1 VSVRSPFGWR
11 IKVDAPQMTECHRQ
25 SLFTSFMKRLFWF
38 ALALAALPILGAER
52 DIYDIMYLPRAGT
65 TFGMSSF
72 GYSHAHANGSGD
84 IFSLSSDAF
93 WMNQTVGH
101 SFTDKFSLSG
111 NIGYLTSKSTH
122 ELEGYRLTSKQ
133 VGWSDPSLNARFRLS
148 DDGLLWDVM
157 GGALI
162 ESGKSYHDQGR
173 SNNKRGVSEF
183 TLGTQVGKKTDS
195 LQWAF
200 HADLTRVG
208 AQETE
213 NTSSSGRYVWKLE
226 PYYQCSIGG
235 QLLNRVGSR
244 SFIRSGATFSAM
256 GLGLTT
262 EDLYKIYR
270 VGTAYEHVCSKDL
283 ILRAGIN
290 YSVRDTW
297 LTYIH
302 QIGFTIG
309 AGYQF

>member
-1 VSVRSPFGWR
+1 
-11 IKVDAPQMTECHRQ
+11 MTECHRQ

-93 WMNQTVGH
+93 SMSQTVGH
-101 SFTDKFSLSG
+101 SFTDKFSLSV
-111 NIGYLTSKSTH
+111 NMGYLTSKSTH
-122 ELEGYRLTSKQ
+122 ELEGYRFTSKR
-133 VGWSDPSLNARFRLS
+133 VGWSDPSLSARFRLS
-148 DDGLLWDVM
+148 DDGLLWDVT

-162 ESGKSYHDQGR
+162 ESGKSYQDQQR
-173 SNNKRGVSEF
+173 SNNKSGGNAF

-200 HADLTRVG
+200 HADLTRFG
-208 AQETE
+208 EQTHEINHPLFSWRIKTE
-213 NTSSSGRYVWKLE
+213 PHYSG
-226 PYYQCSIGG
+226 SIGG
-235 QLLNRVGSR
+235 QLLNRVGLR
-244 SFIRSGATFSAM
+244 SFIRSGATFSAV
-256 GLGLTT
+256 GPAI
-262 EDLYKIYR
+262 DDSYKIYR

-283 ILRAGIN
+283 ILRGGVD
-290 YSVRDTW
+290 YSLTDTQ
-297 LTYIH
+297 LRYLH
-302 QIGFTIG
+302 QFSFTMG